1 MTFFSGCILG
11 LSGDLGSLV
20 MANNR
25 ELAAWGN
32 PENPPNPHHSKSKA
46 DCLNGKKG

>member
-1 MTFFSGCILG
+1 MTFLG
-11 LSGDLGSLV
+11 VNYGFAGDLRFLYIAYNS
-20 MANNR
+20 
-25 ELAAWGN
+25 ELAGRGN